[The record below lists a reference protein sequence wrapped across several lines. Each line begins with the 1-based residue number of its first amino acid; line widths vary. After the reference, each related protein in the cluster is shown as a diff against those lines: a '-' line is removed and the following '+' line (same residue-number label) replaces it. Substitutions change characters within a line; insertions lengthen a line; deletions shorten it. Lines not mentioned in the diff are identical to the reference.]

1 MAMGSNEAVFPFSS
15 VPLPSVLCLFFFP
28 FGSEYIYI
36 YHIYI
41 YHIYVYIDIEAYL
54 IIIMERNKG
63 RKRENEEARERGG
76 TQRAS
81 SGQRLRWED
90 ESEGQLP
97 FPLQSLTFRMKRAIS
112 PSLLG
117 KHPRATGRQ
126 VAHMQT
132 PCLMNLGG
140 ICKPEPQNVRNG
152 CQAQSGKRM
161 QKMLKVGPERAKL
174 RLLARRRSV

>member
-36 YHIYI
+36 YMC
-41 YHIYVYIDIEAYL
+41 VCVCVCVCIDTEMYL
-54 IIIMERNKG
+54 TIIMERNKG

-97 FPLQSLTFRMKRAIS
+97 FPLQILTFRMKRAIS

-117 KHPRATGRQ
+117 KHPRATGWQ
-126 VAHMQT
+126 EAHMQT

-140 ICKPEPQNVRNG
+140 ICKPEPQNVQVVRIPMK
-152 CQAQSGKRM
+152 S
-161 QKMLKVGPERAKL
+161 
-174 RLLARRRSV
+174 S